1 MLVHL
6 LLQLAYALG
15 DLGRRPQLVGLL
27 TRALLRHLG
36 SAPLVVP
43 AAGYHCTFKDLLHA
57 LDHTLGRNAML
68 LVECDL
74 PGPPALGLADG
85 PLHGTGD
92 PICIEDGLA
101 VQVTRRAADGLDR
114 KSL

>member
-1 MLVHL
+1 T
-6 LLQLAYALG
+6 
-15 DLGRRPQLVGLL
+15 QLVGLV
-27 TRALLRHLG
+27 TRALLGHLG

-43 AAGYHCTFKDLLHA
+43 AAGYPCTFKDVLHA

-68 LVECDL
+68 LVESDL

-92 PICIEDGLA
+92 PIRIEDGLA
-101 VQVTRRAADGLDR
+101 VQVSRRAADGLDQR
-114 KSL
+114 AL